1 MHFGGCLNGVVLHL
15 ENQIALADA
24 CSSGRRALDHIFDQN
39 AIQLGNCAGAVGG
52 IDFSCQLRREVHQL
66 HADKGMGGLTG
77 ADDLLRDPLGQ
88 VDRNRKTQAATRR
101 STDCSVDADH
111 LTGGIDQGAA
121 AVAGVHRCIGLDVGN
136 PLAVTDRIEA
146 ADGAD
151 DAGRHGV
158 VQAEGV
164 ADGNGP
170 FPRLELVGVAQ
181 GRHRQV
187 VGHYFHHRHVGEG
200 VGAENLAL
208 ETASVRKGHRH
219 LIRTTDHMLIGED
232 QPAGPGDEAG
242 ALALLALAGGTPAK
256 NPSEGVRD
264 LLHHIDAHHS
274 RSDTI
279 HRLHDHVVPRLQRST
294 AGLIVHHRRH
304 CHRWLG
310 RQAQL
315 VSHQAATGECAPGQG
330 DGEPMLGVGH
340 HDEMC
345 ADAFKTA

>member
-1 MHFGGCLNGVVLHL
+1 
-15 ENQIALADA
+15 
-24 CSSGRRALDHIFDQN
+24 
-39 AIQLGNCAGAVGG
+39 
-52 IDFSCQLRREVHQL
+52 
-66 HADKGMGGLTG
+66 MGGLTG

-88 VDRNRKTQAATRR
+88 VDRNRKTQAATWGRADR
-101 STDCSVDADH
+101 CVDADH

-158 VQAEGV
+158 VQAEGI

-187 VGHYFHHRHVGEG
+187 VGHHFHHRHVGEG

-208 ETASVRKGHRH
+208 ETASVRQGHRH
-219 LIRTTDHMLIGED
+219 LIGTTHHVLIGED
-232 QPAGPGDEAG
+232 QAAGPGDEAG
-242 ALALLALAGGTPAK
+242 ALALLPLAGGTHPK
-256 NPSEGVRD
+256 NPSEGVGD
-264 LLHHIDAHHS
+264 LLHHIDAHH
-274 RSDTI
+274 RRTDAI
-279 HRLHDHVVPRLQRST
+279 HRLHDHVVPRLQRRT
-294 AGLIVHHRRH
+294 AGLIVHHRWRR
-304 CHRWLG
+304 HRWLG
-310 RQAQL
+310 GQTQL